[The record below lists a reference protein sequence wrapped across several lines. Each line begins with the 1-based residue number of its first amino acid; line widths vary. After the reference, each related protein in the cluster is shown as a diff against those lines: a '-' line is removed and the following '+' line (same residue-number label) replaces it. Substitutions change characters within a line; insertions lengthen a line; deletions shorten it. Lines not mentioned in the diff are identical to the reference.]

1 MFFYASIYAFTRL
14 QQMHATHRV
23 STTEPKHLHG
33 QRDKQVPSR
42 WHKEASPFC
51 WGPKETCKEGR
62 SRLHDCS
69 WRSIISTCFAK
80 APTQC
85 TTFLSYKTH
94 KCGTKWGHI
103 VLVQILCAPS
113 GRIWMD
119 FTWWRKLGER
129 NRQWE
134 HVGLYNIHATNHHC
148 CWKTT
153 TTSWH
158 FGRWFSNLHTP
169 SNLKGTYTIVDN
181 NSINDVHHSRQR

>member
-1 MFFYASIYAFTRL
+1 MAANKLIMVISTFYSSIYAFTRL
-14 QQMHATHRV
+14 EQMHATDGV
-23 STTEPKHLHG
+23 STREPKHLHG
-33 QRDKQVPSR
+33 QRDTQVPSR

-119 FTWWRKLGER
+119 FTWWTKLGER

-134 HVGLYNIHATNHHC
+134 HVALCKYPCHQPSLLLKDYNYIMTFRKMVFESSYTEQSEGNIHNC
-148 CWKTT
+148 
-153 TTSWH
+153 
-158 FGRWFSNLHTP
+158 R
-169 SNLKGTYTIVDN
+169 
-181 NSINDVHHSRQR
+181 

>member
-1 MFFYASIYAFTRL
+1 MLSHGLNRCM
-14 QQMHATHRV
+14 QQMGSAQESPNTCMVKEIRRFLAGGTRRPHLSVGALKRPAKKDALVCMIALEGPSYRPALQKHQHNAPLFYHTKHTSV
-23 STTEPKHLHG
+23 EPNG
-33 QRDKQVPSR
+33 D
-42 WHKEASPFC
+42 
-51 WGPKETCKEGR
+51 T
-62 SRLHDCS
+62 
-69 WRSIISTCFAK
+69 
-80 APTQC
+80 
-85 TTFLSYKTH
+85 LSLYE
-94 KCGTKWGHI
+94 
-103 VLVQILCAPS
+103 ILCTW
-113 GRIWMD
+113 RIWMD